1 VLRHL
6 TRPTF
11 FALASSL
18 ILLGGASA
26 DPWHIERSSG
36 LIWLGFDTAQLASLG
51 ATTDV
56 PGGAT
61 LMTGQDGRA
70 LLVRGT
76 QTMLIGP
83 DAVVTVPDH
92 DTNGIT
98 TIIQRAGEITFDVDR
113 EAIPHFAV
121 ETPYLAAVVKG
132 THFTV
137 HINDDGADVS
147 VERGLVGVTDLATG
161 EIVDTPSGQS
171 AKVSGPDSTLTVSGS
186 GQSAVVTQGS
196 ARAPL
201 VTPLTGRAVR
211 SLQTDAM
218 NTSNGAASGLLP
230 IGNDSQGGGTGLTVV
245 AASSGGNNDG
255 GASGSGGG
263 TPSGGA
269 GGEASRDGT
278 ANAGGSGGG
287 ALARSIVVGVDNAG
301 NSLARNREPSSSF
314 FGADGSGVPR
324 LTLAAA
330 FGFSVLLAVGIAF
343 LRARLG

>member
-1 VLRHL
+1 VLHYL
-6 TRPTF
+6 GRPIF
-11 FALASSL
+11 LALASSL
-18 ILLGGASA
+18 ILLGSASA
-26 DPWHIERSSG
+26 DPWHVERSSG
-36 LIWLGFDTAQLASLG
+36 LIWLGSETAQLASLG

-83 DAVVTVPDH
+83 DTVVTVPDH

-113 EAIPHFAV
+113 EAVPHFAV

-147 VERGLVGVTDLATG
+147 VDRGLVGITDLATG
-161 EIVDTPSGQS
+161 EIVDTPAGQS
-171 AKVSGPDSTLTVSGS
+171 AKVSGPNSTLTVSGS
-186 GQSAVVTQGS
+186 GQSAVVTQGN

-201 VTPLTGRAVR
+201 VTPLTIRGVR
-211 SLQTDAM
+211 SLQVDAM

-230 IGNDSQGGGTGLTVV
+230 IGNDSQAGAAGLTVV
-245 AASSGGNNDG
+245 AASSGGNHDG
-255 GASGSGGG
+255 GAGDG
-263 TPSGGA
+263 TTSGGA

-278 ANAGGSGGG
+278 ANAGGNSGGDG
-287 ALARSIVVGVDNAG
+287 LAHSIVVGVDNAG
-301 NSLARNREPSSSF
+301 SSLARNREQSSSF
-314 FGADGSGVPR
+314 FGADGSSVPR

-330 FGFSVLLAVGIAF
+330 FGLSVLLAVGIAF